1 MSEEF
6 KVELVAMQ
14 ALLTRQAASLNAN
27 QFQSLAALQAGAFAR
42 RASELVDLNTSIVN
56 DLTLTIQS
64 GPWPSQGQ
72 TEMILGLANAL
83 AGNPMRGEKRDKRSG
98 QRLMHLR
105 NFTSK
110 SEKQKL
116 ESKDVAFTDKLSL
129 TLDILARLRA
139 VLLTE
144 KSKRNVLATI
154 AAVHPKP
161 QGWHAQELRE
171 WYTSFKTDY
180 HARFKD
186 SRADPSIGHIKQFPE
201 TPAGLGDIKCAIM
214 FEGDAQAP
222 LDVDSEL
229 LGEIENNIWCRGD
242 ARALRPQTDMVARPK
257 QSASTPSASSSPCDM
272 SNPMQAMCMMMMNM
286 MQQNNH
292 QNMQQEEPRIELAR
306 QSSRVRGRSASLG
319 SMEGFKAIED
329 AQQDAQTPER
339 PKLADAPTPTTE
351 TKKVLSPQ
359 DQADRFLAALQGNMP
374 DRDDDDDD
382 DDDDAADPTKLKTN
396 GKTGK
401 GNRTKVS
408 AKSKA
413 KSKAQAKAS
422 AKGKAKAK
430 ASATGVKTDSKAKTL
445 IFNPKVVVEATR
457 SHYLFRPGLTFA
469 ESGESSKAFAFAD
482 HGGKA
487 GAKKAA
493 DKWLKDFKS
502 SHKCK

>member
-1 MSEEF
+1 MAESF

-14 ALLTRQAASLNAN
+14 TLLTRQATSLNTN

-42 RASELVDLNTSIVN
+42 RASELIDLDTSIVD
-56 DLTLTIQS
+56 DLTVTIQS
-64 GPWPSQGQ
+64 GPWPTQCQ
-72 TEMILGLANAL
+72 TELILGLANAL
-83 AGNPMRGEKRDKRSG
+83 AGNPMRGEKREKRPG
-98 QRLMHLR
+98 QVLMHFR
-105 NFTSK
+105 NLTSK

-129 TLDILARLRA
+129 ALDILARLCA

-144 KSKRNVLATI
+144 KSKRNVLATV

-161 QGWHAQELRE
+161 EGWHVHELRE

-229 LGEIENNIWCRGD
+229 LCAIENNIWCRGD
-242 ARALRPQTDMVARPK
+242 ATALRPQTDKVTRLK
-257 QSASTPSASSSPCDM
+257 QPASTPSASSSPGDM

-286 MQQNNH
+286 MQQNNQ
-292 QNMQQEEPRIELAR
+292 QNMQQEEPRIELSR
-306 QSSRVRGRSASLG
+306 PSSRVRGRSASLG

-329 AQQDAQTPER
+329 TQQDAQTPER
-339 PKLADAPTPTTE
+339 PKLADAPAPTTE

-359 DQADRFLAALQGNMP
+359 DQADRFLAALQGKTP
-374 DRDDDDDD
+374 DDDDDDD

-401 GNRTKVS
+401 GNPKKAS
-408 AKSKA
+408 AKDNAKTKA
-413 KSKAQAKAS
+413 KEKAS

-445 IFNPKVVVEATR
+445 IFNPMIALEATR
-457 SHYLFRPGLTFA
+457 SQYLFRPGLTVA
-469 ESGESSKAFAFAD
+469 ESGESSKAFTFAN
-482 HGGKA
+482 HFGKA